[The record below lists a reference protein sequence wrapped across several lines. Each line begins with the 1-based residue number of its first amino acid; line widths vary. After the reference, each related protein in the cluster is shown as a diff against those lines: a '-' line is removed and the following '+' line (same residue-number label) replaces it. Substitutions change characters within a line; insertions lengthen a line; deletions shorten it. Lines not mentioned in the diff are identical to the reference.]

1 MSKHKSEESTLF
13 LYRSVSRPEQY
24 SHDEQSLVPAINK
37 HGSLDPVLFFSSS
50 TQAAYA
56 YCFNNPDN
64 MISATIDAKNGVT
77 LVLLYNPP
85 EKYFTGPGPK
95 MYKFNKQELESES
108 IAIKK
113 VEGNE
118 SEWVS
123 RQEVPIHL
131 SKEIVEVD
139 FDNAMKQGVQFLS
152 INELPEIAN
161 EISSEHDIKEDLGYV
176 HTLFSKIATPRTLGG
191 DYNKVMGGLIKA
203 GVISY
208 LNAKHNNNP
217 ALLEIF
223 GVTPEDCSKKGLDPA
238 QANAKIVEIL
248 KSSPQI
254 ADQIEALTSTAPTTA
269 TVRGSEAGGAA
280 EVAPP
285 TTNPSAIDI
294 NPAGAKNHGKPH
306 GGMEP

>member
-1 MSKHKSEESTLF
+1 
-13 LYRSVSRPEQY
+13 
-24 SHDEQSLVPAINK
+24 
-37 HGSLDPVLFFSSS
+37 
-50 TQAAYA
+50 
-56 YCFNNPDN
+56 
-64 MISATIDAKNGVT
+64 
-77 LVLLYNPP
+77 
-85 EKYFTGPGPK
+85 

-123 RQEVPIHL
+123 KQEVPIHL
-131 SKEIVEVD
+131 SKEVVEVD
-139 FDNAMKQGVQFLS
+139 FDNAMQQAVQFLS

-161 EISSEHDIKEDLGYV
+161 EISSKHGIKEDLGYA
-176 HTLFSKIATPRTLGG
+176 HTLFSEIATPRTLGG

-208 LNAKHNNNP
+208 LNAKHSNNP
-217 ALLEIF
+217 ALLQRF
-223 GVTPEDCSKKGLDPA
+223 GVTSEDCSKKSLDPA

-254 ADQIEALTSTAPTTA
+254 ADQIEALTSTASTT
-269 TVRGSEAGGAA
+269 TKVSGSAAGGGAAA

-285 TTNPSAIDI
+285 TATPCTIVN
-294 NPAGAKNHGKPH
+294 NPADAKNHGKPH